1 MIQYKKRYSMI
12 FNETTIPQ
20 NTWMLAIIGKA
31 KAVENE
37 KNTYRT
43 VGYKIPGQIQCA
55 IIRKKKKTNGLFYDK
70 IIEEI
75 VI

>member
-31 KAVENE
+31 KAVE
-37 KNTYRT
+37 
-43 VGYKIPGQIQCA
+43 
-55 IIRKKKKTNGLFYDK
+55 IIRKKKENEWPIL
-70 IIEEI
+70 
-75 VI
+75 

>member
-20 NTWMLAIIGKA
+20 NTWMLAITGKA

-43 VGYKIPGQIQCA
+43 VGYKIPGQI
-55 IIRKKKKTNGLFYDK
+55 
-70 IIEEI
+70 
-75 VI
+75 

>member
-43 VGYKIPGQIQCA
+43 VGYKIPGQI
-55 IIRKKKKTNGLFYDK
+55 
-70 IIEEI
+70 
-75 VI
+75 